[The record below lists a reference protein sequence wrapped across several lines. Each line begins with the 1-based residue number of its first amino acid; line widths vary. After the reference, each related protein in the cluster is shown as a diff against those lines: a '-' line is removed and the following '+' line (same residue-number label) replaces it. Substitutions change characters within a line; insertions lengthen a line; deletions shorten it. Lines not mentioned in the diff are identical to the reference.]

1 MTGEELS
8 LARKEYL
15 FPAVF
20 YYFRDPLVVAY
31 AKDQYVWDADGNQYL
46 DFFGGIA
53 TVSVGHCNPVV
64 NARVHEQLDRLQHVS
79 AVFTTEPQVALA
91 QKVAS
96 LTPHGRLTKFF
107 FTNSGTEAN
116 ETAMLAAQ
124 CYAGASDIVALRYAY
139 HGRSLAAMSV
149 TGQSACRL
157 GGVSAPS
164 VIHAHNAY
172 CYRCPFHLT
181 YPNCDLA
188 CARDLENAIQTST
201 SGRIAAL
208 GREAEEIRSAL
219 AGISAAVPQP
229 GADGPSVDT
238 LVQQF
243 NDSAQ
248 QIQMI
253 NPLFSHP

>member
-208 GREAEEIRSAL
+208 IAEPIQGV
-219 AGISAAVPQP
+219 AGVITPTP
-229 GADGPSVDT
+229 
-238 LVQQF
+238 
-243 NDSAQ
+243 
-248 QIQMI
+248 
-253 NPLFSHP
+253 